1 MKFHKEL
8 EQQKEL
14 VKELE
19 EHQKRNNIILQ
30 ESQIEVPSDSPSAIL
45 KMLKQL
51 IKFQNIDLDF
61 KLKKQKEKLEEM
73 TIYSNTTY
81 AMNFEKQS
89 RECNMNI
96 DLLLQKAEKTG
107 KQPEVAPAMKDKIS
121 ELLSKYS
128 TDRNTMD
135 QETKNEFYQELKKL
149 VQFIKKGK

>member
-8 EQQKEL
+8 EQQKKM

-128 TDRNTMD
+128 TDSNTMD